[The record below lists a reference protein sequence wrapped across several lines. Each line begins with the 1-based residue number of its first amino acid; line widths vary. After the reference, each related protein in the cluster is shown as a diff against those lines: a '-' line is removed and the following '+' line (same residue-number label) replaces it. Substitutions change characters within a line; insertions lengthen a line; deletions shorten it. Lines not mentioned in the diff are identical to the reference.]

1 MQLQTW
7 VDSCRRNADSSV
19 SLFDTL
25 SDLLFAIPRF
35 INYINNAFILSFLS
49 NNSFHERQQIGIYLV
64 LLYSCCK
71 CPGHQIV
78 CKNHCLNK
86 CDDRKIFHGRILF
99 LEGSLL
105 GARANVSC
113 DGGFHVRGVN
123 NICIKTETV
132 QCIKSKYGCDWRS
145 QSGLSIPSCDRMG
158 KLQWANW

>member
-25 SDLLFAIPRF
+25 LDLSLPITKS
-35 INYINNAFILSFLS
+35 INNAFILCWFLS
-49 NNSFHERQQIGIYLV
+49 NNYFYKRQQIGTYLV
-64 LLYSCCK
+64 LIYSCCK

-86 CDDRKIFHGRILF
+86 CDDRKVFHGRILF
-99 LEGSLL
+99 LEGSLH

-113 DGGFHVRGVN
+113 DGGFHVRDQS
-123 NICIKTETV
+123 ICIKTETV

-145 QSGLSIPSCDRMG
+145 HSGSSIPSCDRMG
-158 KLQWANW
+158 KP